1 MAEETAIKDDSDVAI
16 APRLEQVANERAVAF
31 MRVDGIVGKPASDA
45 GHAPRFFG
53 KVGDVECELPEID
66 RAGLDKTDSVV
77 QSSPAQRR
85 VVASIFRAICG
96 VRRSEGVQAM
106 VS

>member
-1 MAEETAIKDDSDVAI
+1 
-16 APRLEQVANERAVAF
+16 

-45 GHAPRFFG
+45 GNAPRFFG
-53 KVGDVECELPEID
+53 KVGDEECELPEID
-66 RAGLDKTDSVV
+66 RAGLNKTDSVV
-77 QSSPAQRR
+77 QLSPAQRR

-96 VRRSEGVQAM
+96 ARRSESVQAM